1 MRNERKTIRAA
12 VSAFAIL
19 FSAITVLSG
28 GRLRA
33 EEQNLPEEAQ
43 NITSRELYHGVTL
56 TSFELS
62 ADSKYGLNKVSV
74 VEFDPAQSDLYID
87 VTNMAEYS
95 DTLKTV
101 EKTVAEFNEKNGE
114 GKTAIAAVNGD
125 LWMVSYAHARVEGSG
140 TTYGGYSDAVVTKS
154 LTIPRGFNM
163 YGGEIITSAHMSQET
178 PFEGA
183 FQSFGF
189 TADNKPYL
197 GQPAVTVNVKNVT
210 QNTDAEKVDG
220 INRLPAKNALVMYT
234 DKGALSHYALDEA
247 YEVVIDCAEEYVV
260 KHGAAIRGTV
270 TAICREGDEDL
281 PMQANRIILTA
292 RGSRPTSRIESFQ
305 VGDEIEITVSVK
317 DLFGNDEAWQN
328 EIVNAVG
335 GHMVF
340 ARDGKYS
347 PIGDSTAYPTTIL
360 AETNSGSVLF
370 IQNDGRQA
378 DYSLGFRF
386 SDYTRLAQEFDIKNG
401 FILDGGGSS
410 TLVALA
416 DSGYELVNRPSDKD
430 ENGNYGQTRSVV
442 NSVILSY
449 GKDRNAPEEPENA
462 TEAPAETAGASAAGS
477 SGIGWKIALIAGSVV
492 CFILA
497 VLLALRA
504 GNKKYGKDH
513 KEK

>member
-1 MRNERKTIRAA
+1 
-12 VSAFAIL
+12 
-19 FSAITVLSG
+19 
-28 GRLRA
+28 
-33 EEQNLPEEAQ
+33 
-43 NITSRELYHGVTL
+43 
-56 TSFELS
+56 
-62 ADSKYGLNKVSV
+62 
-74 VEFDPAQSDLYID
+74 
-87 VTNMAEYS
+87 
-95 DTLKTV
+95 
-101 EKTVAEFNEKNGE
+101 
-114 GKTAIAAVNGD
+114 
-125 LWMVSYAHARVEGSG
+125 
-140 TTYGGYSDAVVTKS
+140 
-154 LTIPRGFNM
+154 
-163 YGGEIITSAHMSQET
+163 
-178 PFEGA
+178 
-183 FQSFGF
+183 
-189 TADNKPYL
+189 
-197 GQPAVTVNVKNVT
+197 
-210 QNTDAEKVDG
+210 
-220 INRLPAKNALVMYT
+220 
-234 DKGALSHYALDEA
+234 
-247 YEVVIDCAEEYVV
+247 
-260 KHGAAIRGTV
+260 
-270 TAICREGDEDL
+270 
-281 PMQANRIILTA
+281 
-292 RGSRPTSRIESFQ
+292 
-305 VGDEIEITVSVK
+305 
-317 DLFGNDEAWQN
+317 
-328 EIVNAVG
+328 
-335 GHMVF
+335 MVF

-360 AETNSGSVLF
+360 AETNSGTVLF

-430 ENGNYGQTRSVV
+430 ENGNYGQPRSVV